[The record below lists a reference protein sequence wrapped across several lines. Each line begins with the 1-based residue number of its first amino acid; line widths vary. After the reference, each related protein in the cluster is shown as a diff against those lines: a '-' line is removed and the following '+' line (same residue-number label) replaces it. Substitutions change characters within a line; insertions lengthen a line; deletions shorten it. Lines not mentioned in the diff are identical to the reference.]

1 MVESPANA
9 LKRDYRTAESD
20 SPSVARPQT
29 SRLANPQT
37 NPEAQN
43 PANPQTAA
51 PQMQSQMQLKAAG
64 RRKSS
69 LPTLAFS
76 AAVLAT
82 LAWAWSQREE
92 EVIIPGEGI
101 GYWIGIIGSVMM
113 LILVLYP
120 VRKAYA
126 KEQRFGRIATWFKSH
141 MVMGILGPTLVIL
154 HSNFEFK
161 AVNSIVATVVMLTV
175 VASGIFG
182 RFLYSKIHK
191 GLYGAKSEAK
201 ALLADADAFKH
212 AFGDDLGGAPDTL
225 TELKGYETE
234 ILDKNMGLGESGK
247 LMLRLSRLT
256 RSNRKAHV
264 TEMQTA
270 IAARAEREHWNDE
283 TYHQRLTDARE
294 HLDLYNAA
302 VRKAAGLKFYDRLF
316 GWWHVL
322 HMPLFFLLIIA
333 AIVHVI
339 AVHLY

>member
-1 MVESPANA
+1 MVESPSIAR
-9 LKRDYRTAESD
+9 KRDYRTAGID
-20 SPSVARPQT
+20 SPSGARPPVKPH
-29 SRLANPQT
+29 ANPFA
-37 NPEAQN
+37 NPDAQA
-43 PANPQTAA
+43 PANPQTATPPA
-51 PQMQSQMQLKAAG
+51 QTKAAG
-64 RRKSS
+64 KEKSP
-69 LPTLAFS
+69 LPVLAFS

-82 LAWAWSQREE
+82 LAWAWSQRDEQ
-92 EVIIPGEGI
+92 VIIPGEGI
-101 GYWIGIIGSVMM
+101 GYWIGIAGSVMM

-161 AVNSIVATVVMLTV
+161 AVNSIVATIAMLTV

-212 AFGDDLGGAPDTL
+212 AFGDDLGGAPDAL
-225 TELKGYETE
+225 TELKGYETA
-234 ILDKNMGLGESGK
+234 ILDKNMGLAESARLK
-247 LMLRLSRLT
+247 LRLSRLT
-256 RSNRKAHV
+256 RTNRKAHV
-264 TEMQTA
+264 SEMQAA
-270 IAARAEREHWNDE
+270 IAARALREHWDDG
-283 TYHQRLTDARE
+283 TYQQRLSAASE

-302 VRKAAGLKFYDRLF
+302 VRKAASFKFYDRLF

-322 HMPLFFLLIIA
+322 HMPLFFMLIIA

>member
-1 MVESPANA
+1 MMVESPSNA
-9 LKRDYRTAESD
+9 RRRDYRTGVSD

-29 SRLANPQT
+29 APVAETAIAAAS
-37 NPEAQN
+37 
-43 PANPQTAA
+43 AA
-51 PQMQSQMQLKAAG
+51 PQVKTEPKA
-64 RRKSS
+64 KSS
-69 LPTLAFS
+69 LATFAFS

-92 EVIIPGEGI
+92 QVIIPGEGI
-101 GYWIGIIGSVMM
+101 GYWIGIAGSLMM

-126 KEQRFGRIATWFKSH
+126 KNSRFGRIATWFKSH

-161 AVNSIVATVVMLTV
+161 AVNSIAATITMLTV

-201 ALLADADAFKH
+201 ALLSDAEAFKH

-225 TELKGYETE
+225 TELKGYETA
-234 ILDKNMGLGESGK
+234 ILDKNMGLGESAK
-247 LMLRLSRLT
+247 LMLSLGRLT
-256 RSNRKAHV
+256 RTNRKAHLS
-264 TEMQTA
+264 EMQAA
-270 IAARAEREHWNDE
+270 IATRALREHWDDA
-283 TYHQRLTDARE
+283 TYQQRLTAARE
-294 HLDLYNAA
+294 HLDLYNVA
-302 VRKAAGLKFYDRLF
+302 VRKAAGFKFYDRLF

-322 HMPLFFLLIIA
+322 HMPLFFMLIIA